1 MSQQENN
8 NLQDD
13 TAPAQ
18 GIGVGG
24 YMAAGAE
31 ATPSPKTSVH
41 EPVLIVFGFV
51 LAIVLMGVTHGA
63 ASSLA
68 SALHPVGDHWKN
80 TIIVSDWIGISF
92 FAVMTFLKSVQF
104 FLVPSGSSR
113 MSTSFSVLKASAR
126 GYVKR
131 LFTLWLYITFCWKE
145 EYLMLLTCLVSAAMF
160 VLFVAAYKLFTSLEV
175 AGYEPA
181 ISVGL
186 MLISGLFLIGIFAA
200 LPVSLMDCLVPA
212 VAYVLGAWVYVFVRL
227 RREGQR
233 DG

>member
-13 TAPAQ
+13 TEPAQ
-18 GIGVGG
+18 GIGVVG

-126 GYVKR
+126 SYVKR
-131 LFTLWLYITFCWKE
+131 LFILWLYITFWV
-145 EYLMLLTCLVSAAMF
+145 LLVVVFVVFVFDKPAMF
-160 VLFVAAYKLFTSLEV
+160 
-175 AGYEPA
+175 
-181 ISVGL
+181 
-186 MLISGLFLIGIFAA
+186 
-200 LPVSLMDCLVPA
+200 
-212 VAYVLGAWVYVFVRL
+212 
-227 RREGQR
+227 
-233 DG
+233 